1 MYFIARSYNGSTS
14 DSDSDCPGSNPGRVT
29 KIHSFIGLSDLQVV
43 RKERSFLKQARH
55 NLMSKA

>member
-29 KIHSFIGLSDLQVV
+29 KIHSLVGLSDLQVV
-43 RKERSFLKQARH
+43 RKQKSL
-55 NLMSKA
+55 